1 MAREQIVVVLL
12 RERCTSLQ
20 LNIKKYKRVKNTL
33 KNKRYINLVSEIISD
48 KILKSISM
56 VIFIR

>member
-12 RERCTSLQ
+12 RERRTSLQ
-20 LNIKKYKRVKNTL
+20 LNIKKYKRVKNAL
-33 KNKRYINLVSEIISD
+33 KNKRYINLVSEVISD
-48 KILKSISM
+48 EILKSILM

>member
-12 RERCTSLQ
+12 RERRTSLQ